1 MTTTYETKDNLT
13 KMSVIDE
20 SAPSEEP
27 KKSKIKK
34 RETWTRKIDFL
45 LACIG
50 FSVGLGNVWRF
61 PFLCYKNGG
70 GAFLIP
76 YFICVIVGGVPL
88 FYLEVAVG
96 QFTGTSGLNAWRLC
110 PILQGIG
117 VASLIIV
124 ILLNIYYNIILM
136 WSFRYMFAS
145 FTTGTLPWA
154 KCGQVWNTCNC
165 QLSNKASNMT
175 VASEACNISVSVD
188 NKTAERMFDSVTEYW
203 EREVLRISSG
213 VDNMGSFKWD
223 LVLCLLLAW
232 ILVYVCICK
241 GIKSSGKVMYV
252 TATSPYLFMLI
263 LLINGALLPGAK
275 EGFIYYL
282 KPNFERLKELDVWV
296 DAGTQIFFSYSISLG
311 ALTALG
317 SYNLFKHN
325 SYRDSIIFACTNSGT
340 SLLAGLITFPV
351 LGYMA
356 HMQNKTIDDVVE
368 KGPGLAFIAYPQAVA
383 TMPAAP
389 LFSVLF
395 FIMII
400 LLGMDSQ
407 FVGVEAVITVFVD
420 MFPQYLRRGYRK
432 EIFIAVVCFISF
444 LFGLPMCMEGGM
456 YVFQLFD
463 YYAASRILLL
473 VALFECIAVAWIY
486 GVNRF
491 YDNIEMMVGFRINPF
506 MKICWFA
513 LSPIFCLSI
522 FVMSIINYSE
532 LTYERPSGIYVYP
545 DWAVG
550 IGWAMAM
557 LSAVWIPIIAIYM
570 LFKNLL
576 KSGKTGDIT
585 EGLKQ
590 LLKPKGLKAHQL
602 RPQDLEESQ
611 EYDLGSTATITPQQP
626 SMDPPTYE
634 NAVFQKF

>member
-1 MTTTYETKDNLT
+1 
-13 KMSVIDE
+13 
-20 SAPSEEP
+20 
-27 KKSKIKK
+27 
-34 RETWTRKIDFL
+34 
-45 LACIG
+45 
-50 FSVGLGNVWRF
+50 
-61 PFLCYKNGG
+61 
-70 GAFLIP
+70 
-76 YFICVIVGGVPL
+76 
-88 FYLEVAVG
+88 
-96 QFTGTSGLNAWRLC
+96 
-110 PILQGIG
+110 
-117 VASLIIV
+117 
-124 ILLNIYYNIILM
+124 
-136 WSFRYMFAS
+136 
-145 FTTGTLPWA
+145 
-154 KCGQVWNTCNC
+154 
-165 QLSNKASNMT
+165 
-175 VASEACNISVSVD
+175 
-188 NKTAERMFDSVTEYW
+188 
-203 EREVLRISSG
+203 
-213 VDNMGSFKWD
+213 
-223 LVLCLLLAW
+223 
-232 ILVYVCICK
+232 
-241 GIKSSGKVMYV
+241 MYV

-282 KPNFERLKELDVWV
+282 KPNFDRIKELDVWV

-420 MFPQYLRRGYRK
+420 MFPQHLRRGYRK
-432 EIFIAVVCFISF
+432 EIFIAIVCFISF

-491 YDNIEMMVGFRINPF
+491 YDNIEMMVGFRINPY

-532 LTYERPSGIYVYP
+532 LTYERPIGIYVYP

-557 LSAVWIPIIAIYM
+557 LSAVWIPIIAIFM
-570 LFKNLL
+570 TFKNLL

-611 EYDLGSTATITPQQP
+611 EYDLGSTATISPQQP

>member
-1 MTTTYETKDNLT
+1 MAAN
-13 KMSVIDE
+13 E
-20 SAPSEEP
+20 SNDDLDASEKINGTEGASSGGEEQP
-27 KKSKIKK
+27 KSKIKA
-34 RETWTRKIDFL
+34 RETWSRKIDFL

-96 QFTGTSGLNAWRLC
+96 QFTGTSGINAWSLC
-110 PILQGIG
+110 PVLKGIG
-117 VASLIIV
+117 VASLVIV

-136 WSFRYMFAS
+136 WSFRYLFAS

-154 KCGQVWNTCNC
+154 KCGQEWNTCNC
-165 QLSNKASNMT
+165 RLANEAPNVTINGCNVT
-175 VASEACNISVSVD
+175 VNETET
-188 NKTAERMFDSVTEYW
+188 KMFDSVTEYW
-203 EREVLRISSG
+203 ERNVLRITSG
-213 VDNMGSFKWD
+213 VEDMGSFKWD

-232 ILVYVCICK
+232 IVVYICICK

-275 EGFIYYL
+275 QGFLYYVN
-282 KPNFERLKELDVWV
+282 PNVTKLKELDVWV

-317 SYNLFKHN
+317 SYNVFKHN

-340 SLLAGLITFPV
+340 SILAGLIIFPI

-356 HMQNKTIDDVVE
+356 HMQGKTIDEVVE
-368 KGPGLAFIAYPQAVA
+368 KGPGLAFVAYPQAVA

-389 LFSVLF
+389 LFSILF
-395 FIMII
+395 FVMII

-407 FVGVEAVITVFVD
+407 FVGVEAVVTVFVD
-420 MFPQYLRRGYRK
+420 MYPQYLRRGYRK

-444 LFGLPMCMEGGM
+444 LFGLPMCMGGGM
-456 YVFQLFD
+456 YVFQIFD

-473 VALFECIAVAWIY
+473 VALFECIAIAWIY
-486 GVNRF
+486 GVERF

-506 MKICWFA
+506 MKICWVA

-532 LTYERPSGIYVYP
+532 LTYKRPSDTYIYP
-545 DWAVG
+545 QWAVG
-550 IGWAMAM
+550 IGWAMAT
-557 LSAVWIPIIAIYM
+557 LSAIWIPIIAFYM
-570 LFKNLL
+570 IFKHLSPSL
-576 KSGKTGDIT
+576 KTGDVK
-585 EGLKQ
+585 EGLKAI
-590 LLKPKGLKAHQL
+590 LKPKGLKAHQL
-602 RPQDLEESQ
+602 RPQDMEETMD
-611 EYDLGSTATITPQQP
+611 YDLSSTQTISPVQP
-626 SMDPPTYE
+626 NGEPPSYD
-634 NAVFQKF
+634 NIVFNKY